1 MHEAVNSYKK
11 NIKQGKS
18 FSVFE
23 IPMNIKSFKEAK
35 RKLFFSDLPILL
47 TSPRFNGL
55 YYHETISLLKIL

>member
-35 RKLFFSDLPILL
+35 RKLFFLC
-47 TSPRFNGL
+47 G
-55 YYHETISLLKIL
+55 KIN